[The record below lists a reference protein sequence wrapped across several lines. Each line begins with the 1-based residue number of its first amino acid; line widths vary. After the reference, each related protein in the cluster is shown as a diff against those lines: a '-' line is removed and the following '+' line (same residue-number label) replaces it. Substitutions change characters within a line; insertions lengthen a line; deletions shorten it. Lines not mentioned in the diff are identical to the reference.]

1 MPPLCLARLSAPS
14 QHRPRGCCADRRSS
28 SSSDAPSRIR
38 TRHRPLGVR
47 IVGIHPYA
55 LKFPMMRSDEQLA
68 DLADDIARNGQREPI
83 DITPGGLI
91 SSSCRS
97 NKT

>member
-1 MPPLCLARLSAPS
+1 MPPLSLARLS
-14 QHRPRGCCADRRSS
+14 
-28 SSSDAPSRIR
+28 DAPVTPRR
-38 TRHRPLGVR
+38 RRKNKTPG

-55 LKFPMMRSDEQLA
+55 LRFPMMRSDEQLA
-68 DLADDIARNGQREPI
+68 DLADDIARNGHREPI

-91 SSSCRS
+91 GSSCRP